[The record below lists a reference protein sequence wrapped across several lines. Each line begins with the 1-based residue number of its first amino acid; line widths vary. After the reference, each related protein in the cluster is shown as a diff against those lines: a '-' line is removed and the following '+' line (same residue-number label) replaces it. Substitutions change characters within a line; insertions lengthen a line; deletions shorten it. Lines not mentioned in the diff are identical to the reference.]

1 MKKIMMLLLAVMP
14 LLIITSCEE
23 KAYKPTGPMAYGH
36 EYIDLGLSVK
46 WATMNVGANRPEGY
60 GDYYAWG
67 EVEVKDTY
75 TQSNYKWWNAD
86 KRIYTKYTKDIYKAP
101 ILEKEDDVAAVKWGG
116 EWRMPTIQEF
126 RELLDNCET
135 YYDELNGV
143 PGYRFVSEINGNSIF
158 LPAAGDGDSDKDK
171 LHEWGFYHTSSL
183 SSRTDM
189 NEIVYFYACNIGYID
204 DVRGYRDEGLSI
216 RPVMP

>member
-1 MKKIMMLLLAVMP
+1 MKKLMLLATMP
-14 LLIITSCEE
+14 LLFVMSACNNEE
-23 KAYKPTGPMAYGH
+23 YEPKGPMAYGH
-36 EYIDLGLSVK
+36 EYVDLGLSVK

-75 TQSNYKWWNAD
+75 TQANYKWWNAD

-158 LPAAGDGDSDKDK
+158 LPAAGDGDSDKGK
-171 LHEWGFYHTSSL
+171 LHEWGNYYTSTL
-183 SSRTDM
+183 SFRTDRS
-189 NEIVYFYACNIGYID
+189 EGVYFWSISIGYID
-204 DVRGYRDEGLSI
+204 DISMYRFEGNTI
-216 RPVMP
+216 RPVLP